1 MHKNCSKKL
10 NNLFDALT
18 VASEGSYVYVYDIK
32 NNISRWSD
40 TAVNYYGLP
49 DKYISDPDDVW
60 SARIHPDDI
69 DSYKKS
75 LNSVFSGDL
84 VNHDVQYRVKDANG
98 SYTVCTC
105 KGIVI
110 WDDNDEAEF
119 FCGVIRNHNSLDS
132 IDQVTGLRNL
142 YAFLEDV
149 KGINFSHK
157 PKLIIMIGLSSFSNI
172 NDLYGYSF
180 GNRVLQLL
188 SRKIIEMY
196 PDDSMIYKMNGTRF
210 AVISDKISIDEAEN
224 IYNKLNTYL
233 RADFFVDGQRI
244 VLSLN
249 GGAIFS
255 EEFDISSQAYY
266 SCLRYAYYQSKHK
279 KCGSFVV
286 FDNIVNADNRGFI
299 NRINV
304 IRNSIVEGCRGF
316 YLCYQPTV
324 NSKTEKIN
332 GVEALIR
339 WKNDELGTISPG
351 DFIPV
356 LEQDALFPE
365 LGKWILR
372 QAMTD
377 GLKFLEKNPDM
388 TVSVNLSYT
397 QLEKNG
403 FVNDLFEIIEQ
414 TSFPCDHLCLEV
426 TERCRTLDMNLLRNM
441 FSGFREK
448 GIKIAV
454 DDFGTGFA
462 SLDFLRAVPVD
473 VVKIDKEYV
482 KNIKDN
488 SNDKSSVKFI
498 SELAGAFSADVCA
511 EGIENDDIRICVR
524 EYNNIGSL
532 QGFFYSLPVTA
543 DEILKRLEDYNNKNN

>member
-210 AVISDKISIDEAEN
+210 AVISDKNSIDEAEN

>member
-1 MHKNCSKKL
+1 MVVILVPENNKRL
-10 NNLFDALT
+10 NYLFDALT
-18 VASEGSYVYVYDIK
+18 IASEGSYVYVCDIK

-40 TAVNYYGLP
+40 IAVNYYGLP
-49 DKYISDPDDVW
+49 GKYIADTDKVW
-60 SARIHPDDI
+60 IERIHPDDVEN
-69 DSYKKS
+69 YK
-75 LNSVFSGDL
+75 NSIRGVFSGDL
-84 VNHDVQYRVKDANG
+84 SNHDVQYRVKDASG
-98 SYTVCTC
+98 SYSVCTC

-110 WDDNDEAEF
+110 RDENNEPEY
-119 FCGVIRNHNSLDS
+119 FCGIIRNHNDINY
-132 IDQVTGLRNL
+132 IDLVTGLRNL
-142 YAFLEDV
+142 YGFLEDV
-149 KGINFSHK
+149 KGINFSK
-157 PKLIIMIGLSSFSNI
+157 RPKLIVMIGISSFSNI
-172 NDLYGYSF
+172 NDLYGYTF
-180 GNRVLQLL
+180 GNRVLQML
-188 SRKIIEMY
+188 SRKIMAMY
-196 PDDSMIYKMNGTRF
+196 PSDSVIYKMGGTRF
-210 AVISDKISIDEAEN
+210 AIISDELTTDAAEK
-224 IYNKLNTYL
+224 IYNDLNTFL
-233 RADFFVDGQRI
+233 RTEFFVDGQRV

-249 GGAIFS
+249 GGAILS

-299 NRINV
+299 RRINV
-304 IRNSIVEGCRGF
+304 IRNSIAEGCNGF
-316 YLCYQPTV
+316 YLCYQPIV
-324 NSKTEKIN
+324 NSATEKIN

-339 WKNDELGTISPG
+339 WKSDELGTISPG

-377 GLKFLEKNPDM
+377 GMKFLEKNPDM

-403 FVNDLFEIIEQ
+403 FVNDLYEIIEQ
-414 TSFPCDHLCLEV
+414 TGFPSSQLCLEV

-441 FSGFREK
+441 FTGFRNK

-473 VVKIDKEYV
+473 VVKIDREYV
-482 KNIKDN
+482 KNIKTDYT
-488 SNDKSSVKFI
+488 DKSSVQFI
-498 SELAGAFSADVCA
+498 SDLAGAFSADVCA
-511 EGIENDDIRICVR
+511 EGIENDEIRLCVR
-524 EYNNIGSL
+524 EYNKIGSL
-532 QGFFYSLPVTA
+532 QGYFYSQPVTA
-543 DEILKRLEDYNNKNN
+543 EEILKKLDE

>member
-1 MHKNCSKKL
+1 MQKNNTKKL
-10 NNLFDALT
+10 DNLFNALSIS
-18 VASEGSYVYVYDIK
+18 SEGSYVYVVDVK

-49 DKYISDPDDVW
+49 DRYIVDTDKIW
-60 SARIHPDDI
+60 LERIHPDYVEAYVQSINDVFAGVI
-69 DSYKKS
+69 AEHNIQYK
-75 LNSVFSGDL
+75 
-84 VNHDVQYRVKDANG
+84 VKDASG
-98 SYTVCTC
+98 AYSICTC
-105 KGIVI
+105 KGSII
-110 WDDNDEAEF
+110 WDENNQPEY
-119 FCGVIRNHNSLDS
+119 FCGVIRNHNDLNC

-142 YAFLEDV
+142 YGFLEDV
-149 KGINFSHK
+149 KGVSFSGH
-157 PKLIIMIGLSSFSNI
+157 PQLIIMVGLSAFSNI

-180 GNRVLQLL
+180 GNRAIQIL

-196 PDDSMIYKMNGTRF
+196 PQDSIIYKMDGTRF
-210 AVISDKISIDEAEN
+210 AIISENLTIEEAEK
-224 IYNKLNTYL
+224 IYIELNTYL
-233 RADFFVDGQRI
+233 RTEFFVDGQRV

-249 GGAIFS
+249 GGAILS

-286 FDNIVNADNRGFI
+286 FDNIVNADNRDFI
-299 NRINV
+299 RRINV
-304 IRNSIVEGCRGF
+304 IRNSIAEGCKGF
-316 YLCYQPTV
+316 YLCYQPIV
-324 NSKTEKIN
+324 NSKNERIN

-339 WKNDELGTISPG
+339 WKNEELGTISPA

-377 GLKFLEKNPDM
+377 GKKFIEKNPNM

-414 TSFPCDHLCLEV
+414 TGFPSSNLCLEI
-426 TERCRTLDMNLLRNM
+426 TERCRTLDMGLLRNM
-441 FSGFREK
+441 FANFRQN

-473 VVKIDKEYV
+473 VVKIDREYV
-482 KNIKDN
+482 KNIKTDN
-488 SNDKSSVKFI
+488 TDKSSVQFI
-498 SELAGAFSADVCA
+498 SDLAGAFSADVCA
-511 EGIENDDIRICVR
+511 EGIENDEIRLCVK
-524 EYNNIGSL
+524 EYNKIGSL
-532 QGFFYSLPVTA
+532 QGYFYSKPVTA
-543 DEILKRLEDYNNKNN
+543 DEILEKLG

>member
-1 MHKNCSKKL
+1 MQKNNTKKL
-10 NNLFDALT
+10 DNLFNALSIS
-18 VASEGSYVYVYDIK
+18 SEGSYVYVVDVK

-49 DKYISDPDDVW
+49 DRYIVDTNKIW
-60 SARIHPDDI
+60 LERIHPDYVETYVQSIRDVFAGVI
-69 DSYKKS
+69 AEHNIQYK
-75 LNSVFSGDL
+75 
-84 VNHDVQYRVKDANG
+84 VKDASG
-98 SYTVCTC
+98 AYSICTC
-105 KGIVI
+105 KGSII
-110 WDDNDEAEF
+110 WDENNQPEY
-119 FCGVIRNHNSLDS
+119 FCGVIRNHNDLNC

-142 YAFLEDV
+142 YGFLEDV
-149 KGINFSHK
+149 KGVSFSGH
-157 PKLIIMIGLSSFSNI
+157 PQLIIMVGLSAFSNI

-180 GNRVLQLL
+180 GNRALQIL

-196 PDDSMIYKMNGTRF
+196 PQDSIIYKMDGTRF
-210 AVISDKISIDEAEN
+210 AIISENLTIEEAEK
-224 IYNKLNTYL
+224 IYVELNTYL
-233 RADFFVDGQRI
+233 RTEFFVDGQRV

-249 GGAIFS
+249 GGAILS

-286 FDNIVNADNRGFI
+286 FYNIVNADNRDFI
-299 NRINV
+299 RRINV
-304 IRNSIVEGCRGF
+304 IRNSIAEGCKGF
-316 YLCYQPTV
+316 YLCYQPIV
-324 NSKTEKIN
+324 NSKNEKIN

-339 WKNDELGTISPG
+339 WKNEELGTISPA

-377 GLKFLEKNPDM
+377 GKKFLEKNPNM

-414 TSFPCDHLCLEV
+414 TGFPSSNLCLEI
-426 TERCRTLDMNLLRNM
+426 TERCRTLDMGLLRNM
-441 FSGFREK
+441 FANFRQN

-473 VVKIDKEYV
+473 VVKIDREYV
-482 KNIKDN
+482 KNIKTDN
-488 SNDKSSVKFI
+488 TDKSSVQFI
-498 SELAGAFSADVCA
+498 SDLAGAFSADVCA
-511 EGIENDDIRICVR
+511 EGIENDEIRLCVR
-524 EYNNIGSL
+524 EYNKIGSL
-532 QGFFYSLPVTA
+532 QGYFYSKPITA
-543 DEILKRLEDYNNKNN
+543 EEILKKLSE

>member
-1 MHKNCSKKL
+1 MQKNNTKKL
-10 NNLFDALT
+10 DNLFNALSIS
-18 VASEGSYVYVYDIK
+18 SEGTYVYVVDVK

-49 DKYISDPDDVW
+49 DRYIVDTDKIW
-60 SARIHPDDI
+60 LERIHPDYVEAYVQSINDVFAGVI
-69 DSYKKS
+69 ADHNIQYK
-75 LNSVFSGDL
+75 
-84 VNHDVQYRVKDANG
+84 VKDASG
-98 SYTVCTC
+98 AYSICTC
-105 KGIVI
+105 KGSII
-110 WDDNDEAEF
+110 WDENNQPEY
-119 FCGVIRNHNSLDS
+119 FCGVIRNHNSLNC

-142 YAFLEDV
+142 YGFLEDV
-149 KGINFSHK
+149 KGVSFSGH
-157 PKLIIMIGLSSFSNI
+157 PQLIIMVGLSAFSNI
-172 NDLYGYSF
+172 NDLYGYTF
-180 GNRVLQLL
+180 GNRALQIL

-196 PDDSMIYKMNGTRF
+196 PQDSIIYKMDGTRF
-210 AVISDKISIDEAEN
+210 AIISENLTIEEAEK
-224 IYNKLNTYL
+224 IYSELNTYL
-233 RADFFVDGQRI
+233 RTELFVDGQRV

-249 GGAIFS
+249 GGAILS

-286 FDNIVNADNRGFI
+286 FDNIVNADNRDFI
-299 NRINV
+299 RRINV
-304 IRNSIVEGCRGF
+304 IRNSIAEGCKGF
-316 YLCYQPTV
+316 YLCYQPIV
-324 NSKTEKIN
+324 NSKNEKIN

-339 WKNDELGTISPG
+339 WKNEELGTISPA

-377 GLKFLEKNPDM
+377 GKKFIEKNPNM

-414 TSFPCDHLCLEV
+414 TGFPSSNLCLEI
-426 TERCRTLDMNLLRNM
+426 TERCRTLDMGLLRNM
-441 FSGFREK
+441 FANFRQN

-473 VVKIDKEYV
+473 VVKIDREYV
-482 KNIKDN
+482 KNIKTDDT
-488 SNDKSSVKFI
+488 DKSSVQFI
-498 SELAGAFSADVCA
+498 SDLAGAFSADVCA
-511 EGIENDDIRICVR
+511 EGIENDEIRLCVR
-524 EYNNIGSL
+524 EYNKIGSL
-532 QGFFYSLPVTA
+532 QGYFYSKPITA
-543 DEILKRLEDYNNKNN
+543 EEILEKLSE

>member
-1 MHKNCSKKL
+1 MQKNNTKKL
-10 NNLFDALT
+10 DNLFNALSIS
-18 VASEGSYVYVYDIK
+18 SEGTYVYVVDVK

-49 DKYISDPDDVW
+49 DRYIVDTDKIW
-60 SARIHPDDI
+60 LERIHPDYVEAYVQSINDVFAGVI
-69 DSYKKS
+69 AEHNIQYK
-75 LNSVFSGDL
+75 
-84 VNHDVQYRVKDANG
+84 VKDASG
-98 SYTVCTC
+98 AYSICTC
-105 KGIVI
+105 KGSII
-110 WDDNDEAEF
+110 WDENNQPEY
-119 FCGVIRNHNSLDS
+119 FCGVIRNHNDLNC

-142 YAFLEDV
+142 YGFLEDV
-149 KGINFSHK
+149 KGVSFSGH
-157 PKLIIMIGLSSFSNI
+157 PQLIIMVGLSAFSNI

-180 GNRVLQLL
+180 GNRALQIL

-196 PDDSMIYKMNGTRF
+196 PQDSIIYKMDGTRF
-210 AVISDKISIDEAEN
+210 AIISENLTIEEAEK
-224 IYNKLNTYL
+224 IYIELNTYL
-233 RADFFVDGQRI
+233 RTEFFVDGQRV

-249 GGAIFS
+249 GGAILS

-266 SCLRYAYYQSKHK
+266 SCLRYAYYHSKHK

-286 FDNIVNADNRGFI
+286 FDNIVNADNRDFI
-299 NRINV
+299 RRINV
-304 IRNSIVEGCRGF
+304 IRNSIAEGCKGF
-316 YLCYQPTV
+316 YLCYQPIV
-324 NSKTEKIN
+324 NSKNEKIN

-339 WKNDELGTISPG
+339 WKNEELGTISPA

-377 GLKFLEKNPDM
+377 GKKFIEKNPNM

-414 TSFPCDHLCLEV
+414 TGFPSSNLCLEI
-426 TERCRTLDMNLLRNM
+426 TERCRTLDMGLLRNM
-441 FSGFREK
+441 FANFRQN

-473 VVKIDKEYV
+473 VVKIDREYV
-482 KNIKDN
+482 KNIKTDN
-488 SNDKSSVKFI
+488 TDKSSVQFI
-498 SELAGAFSADVCA
+498 SDLAGAFSADVCA
-511 EGIENDDIRICVR
+511 EGIENDEIRLCVR
-524 EYNNIGSL
+524 EYNKIGSL
-532 QGFFYSLPVTA
+532 QGYFYSKPITA
-543 DEILKRLEDYNNKNN
+543 EEILEKLSE

>member
-132 IDQVTGLRNL
+132 INQVTGLRNL

>member
-1 MHKNCSKKL
+1 MQKNNTKKL
-10 NNLFDALT
+10 DNLFNALSIS
-18 VASEGSYVYVYDIK
+18 SEGSYVYVVDVK

-49 DKYISDPDDVW
+49 DRYIVDTDKIW
-60 SARIHPDDI
+60 LERIHPDYVEAYVQSINDVFAGVI
-69 DSYKKS
+69 AEHNIQYK
-75 LNSVFSGDL
+75 
-84 VNHDVQYRVKDANG
+84 VKDASG
-98 SYTVCTC
+98 AYSICTC
-105 KGIVI
+105 KGSII
-110 WDDNDEAEF
+110 WDENNQPEY
-119 FCGVIRNHNSLDS
+119 FCGVIRNHNDLNC

-142 YAFLEDV
+142 YGFLEDV
-149 KGINFSHK
+149 KGVSFSGH
-157 PKLIIMIGLSSFSNI
+157 PQLIIMVGLSAFSNI

-180 GNRVLQLL
+180 GNRALQIL

-196 PDDSMIYKMNGTRF
+196 PQDSIIYKMDGTRF
-210 AVISDKISIDEAEN
+210 AIISENLTIEEAEK
-224 IYNKLNTYL
+224 IYVELNTYL
-233 RADFFVDGQRI
+233 RTEFFVDGQRV

-249 GGAIFS
+249 GGAILS

-286 FDNIVNADNRGFI
+286 FDNIVNADNRDFI
-299 NRINV
+299 RRINV
-304 IRNSIVEGCRGF
+304 IRNSIAEGCKGF
-316 YLCYQPTV
+316 YLCYQPIV
-324 NSKTEKIN
+324 NSKNEKIN

-339 WKNDELGTISPG
+339 WKNEELGIISPA

-377 GLKFLEKNPDM
+377 GKKFLEKNPDM

-403 FVNDLFEIIEQ
+403 FVNDLYEIIQQ
-414 TSFPCDHLCLEV
+414 TGFPSSNLCLEI
-426 TERCRTLDMNLLRNM
+426 TERCRTLDMGLLRNM
-441 FSGFREK
+441 FANFRQN

-473 VVKIDKEYV
+473 VVKIDREYV
-482 KNIKDN
+482 KNIKTDN
-488 SNDKSSVKFI
+488 TDKSSVQFI
-498 SELAGAFSADVCA
+498 SDLAGAFSADVCA
-511 EGIENDDIRICVR
+511 EGIENDEIRLCVK
-524 EYNNIGSL
+524 EYNKIGSL
-532 QGFFYSLPVTA
+532 QGYFYSKPVTA
-543 DEILKRLEDYNNKNN
+543 DEILEKLG

>member
-1 MHKNCSKKL
+1 MQKNNTKKL
-10 NNLFDALT
+10 DNLFNALSIS
-18 VASEGSYVYVYDIK
+18 SEGTYVYVVDVK

-49 DKYISDPDDVW
+49 DRYIVDTDKIW
-60 SARIHPDDI
+60 LERIHPDYVEAYVQSINDVFAGVI
-69 DSYKKS
+69 AEHNIQYK
-75 LNSVFSGDL
+75 
-84 VNHDVQYRVKDANG
+84 VKDASG
-98 SYTVCTC
+98 AYSICTC
-105 KGIVI
+105 KGSII
-110 WDDNDEAEF
+110 WDENNQPEY
-119 FCGVIRNHNSLDS
+119 FCGVIRNHNSLNC

-142 YAFLEDV
+142 YGFLEDV
-149 KGINFSHK
+149 KGVSFSGH
-157 PKLIIMIGLSSFSNI
+157 PQLIIMVGLSAFSNI
-172 NDLYGYSF
+172 NDLYGYTF
-180 GNRVLQLL
+180 GNRALQIL

-196 PDDSMIYKMNGTRF
+196 PQDSIIYKMDGTRF
-210 AVISDKISIDEAEN
+210 AIISENLTIEEAEK
-224 IYNKLNTYL
+224 IYSELNTYL
-233 RADFFVDGQRI
+233 RTELFVDGQRV

-249 GGAIFS
+249 GGAILS

-286 FDNIVNADNRGFI
+286 FDNIVNADNRDFI
-299 NRINV
+299 RRINV
-304 IRNSIVEGCRGF
+304 IRNSIAEGCKGF
-316 YLCYQPTV
+316 YLCYQPIV
-324 NSKTEKIN
+324 NSKNEKIN

-339 WKNDELGTISPG
+339 WKNEELGTISPA

-377 GLKFLEKNPDM
+377 GKKFIEKNPNM

-414 TSFPCDHLCLEV
+414 TGFPSSNLCLEI
-426 TERCRTLDMNLLRNM
+426 TERCRTLDMGLLRNM
-441 FSGFREK
+441 FANFRQN

-473 VVKIDKEYV
+473 VVKIDREYV
-482 KNIKDN
+482 KNIKTDN
-488 SNDKSSVKFI
+488 TDKSSVQFI
-498 SELAGAFSADVCA
+498 SDLAGAFSADVCA
-511 EGIENDDIRICVR
+511 EGIENDEIRLCVR
-524 EYNNIGSL
+524 EYNKIGSL
-532 QGFFYSLPVTA
+532 QGYFYSKPITA
-543 DEILKRLEDYNNKNN
+543 DEILKKLSE

>member
-1 MHKNCSKKL
+1 MQKNNTKKL
-10 NNLFDALT
+10 DNLFNALSIS
-18 VASEGSYVYVYDIK
+18 SEGTYVYVVDVK

-49 DKYISDPDDVW
+49 DRYIVDTDKIW
-60 SARIHPDDI
+60 LERIHPDYVEAYVQSINDVFAGVI
-69 DSYKKS
+69 AEHNIQYK
-75 LNSVFSGDL
+75 
-84 VNHDVQYRVKDANG
+84 VKDASG
-98 SYTVCTC
+98 AYSICTC
-105 KGIVI
+105 KGSII
-110 WDDNDEAEF
+110 WDENNQPEY
-119 FCGVIRNHNSLDS
+119 FCGVIRNHNDLNC

-142 YAFLEDV
+142 YGFLEDV
-149 KGINFSHK
+149 KGVSFSGH
-157 PKLIIMIGLSSFSNI
+157 PQLIIMVGLSAFSNI

-180 GNRVLQLL
+180 GNRALQIL

-196 PDDSMIYKMNGTRF
+196 PQDSIIYKMDGTRF
-210 AVISDKISIDEAEN
+210 AIISENLTIEEAEK
-224 IYNKLNTYL
+224 IYVELNTYL
-233 RADFFVDGQRI
+233 RTEFFVDGQRV

-249 GGAIFS
+249 GGAILS

-286 FDNIVNADNRGFI
+286 FDNIVNADNRDFI
-299 NRINV
+299 RRINV
-304 IRNSIVEGCRGF
+304 IRNSIAEGCKGF
-316 YLCYQPTV
+316 YLCYQPIV
-324 NSKTEKIN
+324 NSKNEKIN

-339 WKNDELGTISPG
+339 WKNEELGTISPA

-377 GLKFLEKNPDM
+377 GQKFLEKNPNM

-414 TSFPCDHLCLEV
+414 TGFPSSNLCLEI
-426 TERCRTLDMNLLRNM
+426 TERCRTLDMGLLRNM
-441 FSGFREK
+441 FANFRQN

-473 VVKIDKEYV
+473 VVKIDREYV
-482 KNIKDN
+482 KNIKTDN
-488 SNDKSSVKFI
+488 TDKSSVQFI
-498 SELAGAFSADVCA
+498 SDLAGAFSADVCA
-511 EGIENDDIRICVR
+511 EGIENDEIRLCVR
-524 EYNNIGSL
+524 EYNKIGSL
-532 QGFFYSLPVTA
+532 QGYFYSKPITA
-543 DEILKRLEDYNNKNN
+543 EEILEKLSE

>member
-543 DEILKRLEDYNNKNN
+543 DEILKRLEDYNNKNS

>member
-110 WDDNDEAEF
+110 WDDNDKAEF

-543 DEILKRLEDYNNKNN
+543 DEILKRLEDYNNKNS

>member
-1 MHKNCSKKL
+1 MQKNNTKKL
-10 NNLFDALT
+10 DNLFNALSIS
-18 VASEGSYVYVYDIK
+18 SEGTYVYVVDVK

-49 DKYISDPDDVW
+49 DRYIVDTDKVW
-60 SARIHPDDI
+60 LERIHPDYVEAYVQSINDVFAGVI
-69 DSYKKS
+69 AEHNIQYK
-75 LNSVFSGDL
+75 
-84 VNHDVQYRVKDANG
+84 VKDASG
-98 SYTVCTC
+98 AYSICTC
-105 KGIVI
+105 KGSII
-110 WDDNDEAEF
+110 WDENNQPEY
-119 FCGVIRNHNSLDS
+119 FCGVIRNHNDLNC

-142 YAFLEDV
+142 YGFLEDV
-149 KGINFSHK
+149 KGLSFSGH
-157 PKLIIMIGLSSFSNI
+157 PQLIIMVGLSAFSNI
-172 NDLYGYSF
+172 NDLYGYTF
-180 GNRVLQLL
+180 GNRALQIL

-196 PDDSMIYKMNGTRF
+196 PQDSIIYKMDGTRF
-210 AVISDKISIDEAEN
+210 AIISENLTIEEAEK
-224 IYNKLNTYL
+224 IYIELNTYL
-233 RADFFVDGQRI
+233 RTEFFVDGQRV

-249 GGAIFS
+249 GGAILS

-286 FDNIVNADNRGFI
+286 FDNIVNADNRDFI
-299 NRINV
+299 RRINV
-304 IRNSIVEGCRGF
+304 IRNSIAEGCKGF
-316 YLCYQPTV
+316 YLCYQPIV
-324 NSKTEKIN
+324 NSKNEKIN

-339 WKNDELGTISPG
+339 WKNEELGTISPA

-372 QAMTD
+372 QAMAD
-377 GLKFLEKNPDM
+377 GKKFLEKNPNM

-414 TSFPCDHLCLEV
+414 TGFPSDNLCLEI
-426 TERCRTLDMNLLRNM
+426 TERCRTLDMGLLRNM
-441 FSGFREK
+441 FANFRQN

-473 VVKIDKEYV
+473 VVKIDREYV
-482 KNIKDN
+482 KNIKTDN
-488 SNDKSSVKFI
+488 TDKSSVQFI
-498 SELAGAFSADVCA
+498 SDLAGAFSADVCA
-511 EGIENDDIRICVR
+511 EGIENDEIRLCVR
-524 EYNNIGSL
+524 EYNKIGSL
-532 QGFFYSLPVTA
+532 QGYFYSKPITA
-543 DEILKRLEDYNNKNN
+543 EEILKKLNE

>member
-1 MHKNCSKKL
+1 MKKNSSKRL
-10 NNLFDALT
+10 DNMFDALSI
-18 VASEGSYVYVYDIK
+18 ASEGSYVYVCDIK

-49 DKYISDPDDVW
+49 NRYITDTDEVW
-60 SARIHPDDI
+60 LEHIHPEDLEN
-69 DSYKKS
+69 YTKS
-75 LNSVFSGDL
+75 IRGVFSGEL
-84 VNHDVQYRVKDANG
+84 ANHDIQYRVKDASG
-98 SYTVCTC
+98 SYSICTC
-105 KGIVI
+105 KGSII
-110 WDDNDEAEF
+110 WDDNNEPEY
-119 FCGVIRNHNSLDS
+119 FCGVIRNHNDLNY
-132 IDQVTGLRNL
+132 IDQVTGFRNL
-142 YAFLEDV
+142 YGFLDDV
-149 KGINFSHK
+149 KGITSSLHT
-157 PKLIIMIGLSSFSNI
+157 KLIIMIGLSSFSNI

-180 GNRVLQLL
+180 GNRALQIL

-196 PDDSMIYKMNGTRF
+196 PDNSIIYKMDGTRF
-210 AVISDKISIDEAEN
+210 AVISDGFTIEEAEQV
-224 IYNKLNTYL
+224 YNELNHFL
-233 RADFFVDGQRI
+233 RTDFFVDGQRI

-249 GGAIFS
+249 GGAILS

-299 NRINV
+299 RRINV
-304 IRNSIVEGCRGF
+304 IRNSIAEGCKGF
-316 YLCYQPTV
+316 YLCYQPIV
-324 NSKTEKIN
+324 SSETEKIN

-339 WKNDELGTISPG
+339 WQSEELGTISPA

-377 GLKFLEKNPDM
+377 GKKFLEKNPDM

-414 TSFPCDHLCLEV
+414 TGFPSNQLCLEI
-426 TERCRTLDMNLLRNM
+426 TERCRTLDMGLLKNM
-441 FSGFREK
+441 FCGFRNK

-473 VVKIDKEYV
+473 VVKIDREYV
-482 KNIKDN
+482 KNIKTN
-488 SNDKSSVKFI
+488 ITDKSSVQFI
-498 SELAGAFSADVCA
+498 SDLAGAFSANVCA
-511 EGIENDDIRICVR
+511 EGIETDEIRLCVR
-524 EYNNIGSL
+524 EYNKIGSL
-532 QGFFYSLPVTA
+532 QGYYYSKPVTA
-543 DEILKRLEDYNNKNN
+543 EEILKKLDE